1 MINSPSIQKL
11 FINKTNSS
19 RVQLFRYVLI
29 GLGCTIADYIV
40 LITLTEGFNV
50 SYLISAYFGFAAGFL
65 TNYIFTLLWVFN
77 KRKINNKLA
86 EFSIYLLTGIGGMLL
101 NEFILWMFT
110 DNLHLH
116 YAISK
121 AFSIII
127 VYLSNFFIRKYAL
140 FN

>member
-1 MINSPSIQKL
+1 MINSPTLQKI

-19 RVQLFRYVLI
+19 RVQFFRYVLV
-29 GLGCTIADYIV
+29 GVACTIADYTV
-40 LITLTEGFNV
+40 LVTLTEGFNV

-77 KRKINNKLA
+77 KRRINNKLA
-86 EFSIYLLTGIGGMLL
+86 EFSIYLITGLGGMLL
-101 NEFILWMFT
+101 NGFIIWLLT
-110 DNLHLH
+110 DHIHMH